1 MVSLYSKDEKNRMK
15 KRAMICLVTA
25 CAVLGGAFSACIVL
39 CAQVRTANA
48 ERLLYWVIGL
58 FTLAG
63 WAFILLLSLGYW
75 PYQAEYRHMEGILNG
90 PEEMAE
96 GRLTVSPATFRIP
109 KSIVIRKAALTSGEE
124 TKTLNVDAR
133 LAKMLPKNGS
143 YVRIK
148 TVRKYI
154 TAAEVARDENV

>member
-25 CAVLGGAFSACIVL
+25 CAVLGGAFIACIVL
-39 CAQVRTANA
+39 CTRVRTANA

-75 PYQAEYRHMEGILNG
+75 PYQAEYRHMEGILSG
-90 PEEMAE
+90 QEEVWE
-96 GRLTVSPATFRIP
+96 GRLTVSPVTFRIP
-109 KSIVIRKAALTSGEE
+109 KSIVIRKATLTSGEE

-143 YVRIK
+143 YVQIK

-154 TAAEVARDENV
+154 TAVEVAQDENV

>member
-1 MVSLYSKDEKNRMK
+1 MVLLYSNEEKNRMK
-15 KRAMICLVTA
+15 KRAMICLAAA
-25 CAVLGGAFSACIVL
+25 CVVLGGAFIACVVL

-75 PYQAEYRHMEGILNG
+75 PFQAEYRHMEGILNG

-96 GRLTVSPATFRIP
+96 GRLTVSPVTFRIP
-109 KSIVIRKAALTSGEE
+109 KSIVICKAALTSGEE

-133 LAKMLPKNGS
+133 LAKTLPKNGS
-143 YVRIK
+143 HVRIK

-154 TAAEVARDENV
+154 TAVEVARDENV

>member
-1 MVSLYSKDEKNRMK
+1 MVSLYSNDEKNRMK
-15 KRAMICLVTA
+15 KRAMLFLMIA
-25 CAVLGGAFSACIVL
+25 CAVLGGALIACIVL
-39 CAQVRTANA
+39 CTQVRTANA

-75 PYQAEYRHMEGILNG
+75 PFQAEYRHMEGILNG
-90 PEEMAE
+90 AEENWE

-109 KSIVIRKAALTSGEE
+109 KSIVIRKVRLTDGEE
-124 TKTLNVDAR
+124 KVSLNVDAR
-133 LAKMLPKNGS
+133 FAKGLPKNGS
-143 YVRIK
+143 WVRVK

-154 TAAEVARDENV
+154 TAVEACDENV